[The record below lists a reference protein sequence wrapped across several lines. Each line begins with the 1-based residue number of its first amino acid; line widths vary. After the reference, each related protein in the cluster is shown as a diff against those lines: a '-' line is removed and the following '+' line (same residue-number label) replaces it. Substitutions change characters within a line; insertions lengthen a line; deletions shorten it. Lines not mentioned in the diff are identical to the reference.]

1 MKTELKVTVS
11 NMESKFE
18 SLHGK
23 VNEMLVKKAEHMNE
37 RISSFFK
44 DQIKM
49 LETKKAEAMNQLGHI
64 RIVERKVDLHDIM
77 R

>member
-1 MKTELKVTVS
+1 MEEKLESVCDDIGNAQVNVKTELEVTVS

-37 RISSFFK
+37 RISSFFNE
-44 DQIKM
+44 Q
-49 LETKKAEAMNQLGHI
+49 TKKLEEAQ
-64 RIVERKVDLHDIM
+64 RD
-77 R
+77 